1 MSEAAVVVVGSV
13 NADLVVSVRRLPRPG
28 ETVSGG
34 TFARHGGGKGANQA
48 VAAARLGARV
58 AFVGA
63 VGDDD
68 LGEEALRELA
78 AEGVDVSAAARLEG
92 VATGVAVIVVDERG
106 ENQIAV
112 ASGANAAL
120 TGDAVAAALA
130 PLLAG
135 PAGPAG
141 PTASSGGAGPA
152 GPTMSAGGAG
162 PAGVVLL
169 GHEVPEAAVV
179 AGARA
184 ARAAGWTAI
193 LNPAPA
199 RPLPDGIDGV
209 LLTPNAEEARALT
222 GEDDPEAAAR
232 ALAEQTG
239 APVLVTLGP
248 DGALL
253 LDDTAERLR
262 APAVDVVDTT
272 GAGDAVN
279 GALAAELAA
288 GRPLRD
294 AVRFALAAAALST
307 RAAGARAGMPRRLEV
322 Q

>member
-1 MSEAAVVVVGSV
+1 MPEAAVVVVGSV

-28 ETVSGG
+28 ETVAGG

-48 VAAARLGARV
+48 VAAARLGAQV

-63 VGDDD
+63 VGADD
-68 LGEEALRELA
+68 LGDEALAQLA
-78 AEGVDVSAAARLEG
+78 AEGVDVSAAVRLDD
-92 VATGVAVIVVDERG
+92 VATGVAVIVVDERA

-120 TGDAVAAALA
+120 TGAHVDAALD
-130 PLLAG
+130 LDG
-135 PAGPAG
+135 
-141 PTASSGGAGPA
+141 
-152 GPTMSAGGAG
+152 
-162 PAGVVLL
+162 AGVVLL
-169 GHEVPEAAVV
+169 GHEVSEDAVL

-199 RPLPDGIDGV
+199 RPLPDGLDGV
-209 LLTPNAEEARALT
+209 LLTPNADEARALT
-222 GEDDPEAAAR
+222 GEGDAEAAAR
-232 ALAEQTG
+232 GLAARTG
-239 APVLVTLGP
+239 APVLVTLGG

-253 LDDTAERLR
+253 LDETFERLP
-262 APAVDVVDTT
+262 APRVAPVDTT
-272 GAGDAVN
+272 GAGDTVN

-294 AVRFALAAAALST
+294 AAAFAVRAAALST
-307 RAAGARAGMPRRLEV
+307 QKAGAREGMPRRVEV
-322 Q
+322 A